1 MYDYTVF
8 YPLRQAL
15 GGNLRIILSGGAP
28 LSSEIKNFLT
38 VVFSAPVF
46 EAYGQTETSGVL
58 SSTAQWDTK
67 GGHVGGVL
75 PCLKM
80 QLRAV

>member
-1 MYDYTVF
+1 M
-8 YPLRQAL
+8 
-15 GGNLRIILSGGAP
+15 
-28 LSSEIKNFLT
+28 T

-46 EAYGQTETSGVL
+46 EAYGLTETSGIL

-80 QLRAV
+80 QLREFQNFN